1 MTKTATPTTDMPTP
15 PPSDRDIV
23 KEFIAEAELLNER
36 AKTTENEDTARACRH
51 AAEARMVLAD
61 RLQAGKIA
69 RAEYVK
75 DAGDRIVKAAEKAGQ
90 AVAEFLNKAY
100 KTAEERADQDRQ
112 S

>member
-1 MTKTATPTTDMPTP
+1 MMKTANPTDDTPTP

-23 KEFIAEAELLNER
+23 KEFIAEAAVFNDR
-36 AKTTENEDTARACRH
+36 AKTVENEDTARALRQ

-75 DAGDRIVKAAEKAGQ
+75 DATERFAEAVNQAGRTI
-90 AVAEFLNKAY
+90 AEFLNRAY
-100 KTAEERADQDRQ
+100 KTAEDQADRDRK
-112 S
+112 

>member
-1 MTKTATPTTDMPTP
+1 MTKTATPTPDMPTP

>member
-1 MTKTATPTTDMPTP
+1 MMKTANPTDDTPTP

-51 AAEARMVLAD
+51 AAEARLVLAD

-75 DAGDRIVKAAEKAGQ
+75 DATNR
-90 AVAEFLNKAY
+90 VAEAFNTAGRTLADFLNKAY
-100 KTAEERADQDRQ
+100 KTAEDRADQDRN
-112 S
+112 

>member
-1 MTKTATPTTDMPTP
+1 MMKTANPTDDMPTP

-23 KEFIAEAELLNER
+23 KEFIAEAAVFNDR
-36 AKTTENEDTARACRH
+36 AKTVENEDTARALRQ
-51 AAEARMVLAD
+51 AAEARLVLAD

-90 AVAEFLNKAY
+90 AVADFLNKAY
-100 KTAEERADQDRQ
+100 KTAEDRADQDRQ
-112 S
+112 

>member
-1 MTKTATPTTDMPTP
+1 MTKTANHDEEKPVP

-23 KEFIAEAELLNER
+23 KEFIAEAAVFNDR
-36 AKTTENEDTARACRH
+36 AKTVENEDTARALRQ

-75 DAGDRIVKAAEKAGQ
+75 EAADRITKAATEAGEKMAALVTSWYQ
-90 AVAEFLNKAY
+90 KAEAKAD
-100 KTAEERADQDRQ
+100 E
-112 S
+112 